1 MARSSWAATFA
12 VAMVLALPACSD
24 DTSDTPASP
33 TPSPTQ
39 SMSATMEVET
49 VTTATSS
56 LGTILVDEDGM
67 TLYLF
72 TKDTQGSGAS
82 TCAGD
87 CLTAWPAVEAPAQ
100 AGSGVDAAK
109 LGSITRDDGSKQAT
123 YNGWPLYYYQD
134 DTAPGLATGQGVGG
148 VWWVLDPAGD
158 AIR

>member
-24 DTSDTPASP
+24 DTSDTPASQ

-49 VTTATSS
+49 VATATSS

-82 TCAGD
+82 TCAG
-87 CLTAWPAVEAPAQ
+87 
-100 AGSGVDAAK
+100 G
-109 LGSITRDDGSKQAT
+109 
-123 YNGWPLYYYQD
+123 
-134 DTAPGLATGQGVGG
+134 
-148 VWWVLDPAGD
+148 
-158 AIR
+158 